1 MRMRMLCM
9 RMYMGV
15 GMCICMR
22 MGVGMGICMGRPR
35 L

>member
-9 RMYMGV
+9 RMCMGV

-22 MGVGMGICMGRPR
+22 MGVGMGICMGKPR